1 MYFCLGSPLKKGDME
16 ISIIIKLFLAFVV
29 ILVVVLLIKHWG
41 IMANKSLT
49 KSVSNMFDVAKGFGS
64 P

>member
-1 MYFCLGSPLKKGDME
+1 MYFWLASDLKKGDME
-16 ISIIIKLFLAFVV
+16 ISTVIKLFLAFVV
-29 ILVVVLLIKHWG
+29 ILVVILLIKHWG

-49 KSVSNMFDVAKGFGS
+49 NSVSNMFKVAKGFGS

>member
-1 MYFCLGSPLKKGDME
+1 MVLFFLSKKGDIE
-16 ISIIIKLFLAFVV
+16 ISTIIKLFLAFVV
-29 ILVVVLLIKHWG
+29 LLVVVLLIKHWG

-49 KSVSNMFDVAKGFGS
+49 KSVSKMLNVAKGFGS